1 MDIKSPNNNVQLG
14 DLHFK
19 PFISTSEIQKRVAEL
34 GQQISTDFEGKCPLI
49 VCILNGS
56 FIFCSD
62 LVRAIQIDCEVQ
74 FMKVSSYEGTTSTG
88 NIKPIFN
95 SLPKLDGREVI
106 LVEDII
112 DQGHTIDYLYRIFQE
127 SPVASLRIASLLLKP
142 AAYKYTHT
150 IDYLGFE
157 IPNDFVVG
165 YGLDYNQ
172 MGRNLPQLYTLQ
184 KD

>member
-1 MDIKSPNNNVQLG
+1 M
-14 DLHFK
+14 
-19 PFISTSEIQKRVAEL
+19 QKRVAEL
-34 GQQISTDFEGKCPLI
+34 GAQITKDYHGKRPLVI
-49 VCILNGS
+49 CILNGS

-62 LVRAIQIDCEVQ
+62 LVRAIDIDCEVQ
-74 FMKVSSYEGTTSTG
+74 FMSVNSYEGTSSTG
-88 NIKPIFN
+88 EVKAILDTL
-95 SLPKLDGREVI
+95 SSLDGQEVI

-112 DQGHTIDYLYRIFQE
+112 DQGHTIDYLYRHFQQQ
-127 SPVASLRIASLLLKP
+127 PIASLRITSLLVKP
-142 AAYKYTHT
+142 AAYKYDHP